1 MGSGIGPAIVAIFF
15 VQFFWFFGL
24 HGQVIINSCMDPIWN
39 TLMIENYTAYNAGDQ
54 LPYII
59 TKPFMETFTVG
70 LGGSGA
76 TLIVL
81 VLIVLFCKSKQFKGI
96 GRLALVPG
104 IFNVNEPFIFGM
116 PIIFNPL
123 FLIPWLLI
131 PIVNLCVAYYAM
143 WFGLVPYTTGVLL
156 P

>member
-1 MGSGIGPAIVAIFF
+1 
-15 VQFFWFFGL
+15 
-24 HGQVIINSCMDPIWN
+24 
-39 TLMIENYTAYNAGDQ
+39 MIENYTAYNAGDP

-76 TLIVL
+76 TLIVI
-81 VLIVLFCKSKQFKGI
+81 VLIVVFCKSKQFKGI
-96 GRLALVPG
+96 GKLALAPG

-123 FLIPWLLI
+123 FLIPWIII

-143 WFGLVPYTTGVLL
+143 WFDLVPYTTGVLL

>member
-1 MGSGIGPAIVAIFF
+1 M
-15 VQFFWFFGL
+15 L
-24 HGQVIINSCMDPIWN
+24 
-39 TLMIENYTAYNAGDQ
+39 ENYNAYNAGDQ

-59 TKPFMETFTVG
+59 TKPFMEVFTVG

-76 TLIVL
+76 TLIVI
-81 VLIVLFCKSKQFKGI
+81 VLIVVFCKSKQFKGI
-96 GRLALVPG
+96 GKLALAPG

-123 FLIPWLLI
+123 FIIPWIFI
-131 PIVNLCVAYYAM
+131 PIVNLLVAYYAM